1 MKVLPPLNV
10 FQLLIRPYLFVQKNN
25 AAAFYPLDAL
35 PEFIAVMMFMVPGL
49 VPSKIELL
57 ERADASKSGRV
68 TDPAIPMM

>member
-25 AAAFYPLDAL
+25 AAAFYPLAAL
-35 PEFIAVMMFMVPGL
+35 PEFIAVMMFMPGL